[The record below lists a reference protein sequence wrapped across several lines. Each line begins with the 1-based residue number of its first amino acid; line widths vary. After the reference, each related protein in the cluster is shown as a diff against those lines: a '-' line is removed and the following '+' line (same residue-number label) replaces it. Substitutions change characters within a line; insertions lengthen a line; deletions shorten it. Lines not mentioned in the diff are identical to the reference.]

1 MILMRIVDELLQPAR
16 EQELVSQAHLEN
28 IDMLQ
33 RIISR
38 FGKNNGTAE
47 GAMKILERLE
57 AEEHQL
63 NASIDRLV
71 DYRAKA
77 LRYIEQLHGEEH
89 AVIFRYYI
97 SGESWQKIADKT
109 FMCERRVYLLRR
121 SALKKLE
128 ALYLKGLNE

>member
-1 MILMRIVDELLQPAR
+1 MRIVDELLQPAR

-28 IDMLQ
+28 IEMLQ

-38 FGKNNGTAE
+38 FGKSNGTAE
-47 GAMKILERLE
+47 GAMKVIERLE

-71 DYRAKA
+71 DYRARA

-128 ALYLKGLNE
+128 KIYTGGSNEDSR

>member
-1 MILMRIVDELLQPAR
+1 MRIVDELLQPAR

-47 GAMKILERLE
+47 EAMKILERLKT
-57 AEEHQL
+57 EEKQL
-63 NASIDRLV
+63 NESIDRLV
-71 DYRAKA
+71 DYRARA
-77 LRYIEQLHGEEH
+77 LKYIERLHGEEH
-89 AVIFRYYI
+89 AVIFRYYM

-128 ALYLKGLNE
+128 KIYAGGSNEDSR

>member
-1 MILMRIVDELLQPAR
+1 MRIVDELLQPAR

-28 IDMLQ
+28 IEMLQ

-47 GAMKILERLE
+47 EAMKILNRLE
-57 AEEHQL
+57 AEENQL
-63 NASIDRLV
+63 NASIDRLI
-71 DYRAKA
+71 DYRARA
-77 LRYIEQLHGEEH
+77 LKYIEQLHGEEH

-128 ALYLKGLNE
+128 KIYTGGSNEDS

>member
-1 MILMRIVDELLQPAR
+1 MRIVNELLQPAR

-38 FGKNNGTAE
+38 FRKNNGTAE
-47 GAMKILERLE
+47 EAMKILDRLE
-57 AEEHQL
+57 AEENQL

-71 DYRAKA
+71 DYRARA
-77 LRYIEQLHGEEH
+77 LKYIEQLHGEEH

-128 ALYLKGLNE
+128 KIYTGGSNEDSR

>member
-1 MILMRIVDELLQPAR
+1 MRIVDELLQPAR

-28 IDMLQ
+28 IDMLR

-38 FGKNNGTAE
+38 FGKSNGTAE
-47 GAMKILERLE
+47 GAMKVIERLE
-57 AEEHQL
+57 AEENQL

-71 DYRAKA
+71 DYRARA
-77 LRYIEQLHGEEH
+77 LRYIEKLHGEEH